1 MFARENACKSEKFG
15 VSFETSDSIKEGEGG
30 GNQGYQ
36 WQVAEFYW
44 VVLVGGGDVEK
55 HVQGLEIVED
65 RA

>member
-1 MFARENACKSEKFG
+1 MAGTMKIIMAGTMKILMAVYLWLA
-15 VSFETSDSIKEGEGG
+15 VSTAMV
-30 GNQGYQ
+30 
-36 WQVAEFYW
+36 VAEFYW